1 MTLCNAR
8 SDHEPALPN
17 FNAADAGSH
26 SLAAAGHRERS
37 AYSESIETR
46 PVTGEVV

>member
-1 MTLCNAR
+1 MTACGNRLSN
-8 SDHEPALPN
+8 PAV
-17 FNAADAGSH
+17 DRTAGSH
-26 SLAAAGHRERS
+26 SLAAAGHRARS